1 MVDNR
6 FSISSLYRFPE
17 VAELLSVCWL
27 EISGKIVAHILSPKT
42 TYKAYLV
49 FKFGERAY
57 GLGYPH
63 AVASVKLGG
72 HESNNIVFMQRK
84 VSSDADGQVPQER
97 SDGWMEIE
105 MGTFF
110 NDEGD
115 EGEVEMNFKHVMGGH
130 WKRGLIVEG
139 IEIRPVCK

>member
-1 MVDNR
+1 
-6 FSISSLYRFPE
+6 
-17 VAELLSVCWL
+17 
-27 EISGKIVAHILSPKT
+27 
-42 TYKAYLV
+42 
-49 FKFGERAY
+49 
-57 GLGYPH
+57 
-63 AVASVKLGG
+63 
-72 HESNNIVFMQRK
+72 MQRK

-105 MGTFF
+105 MGAFF